1 MMCGLVGPLGHM
13 RKIFRWG
20 VAAVAVR
27 RFGMVSRQ
35 LTVDGGRL
43 AVDGAQVSDISTR
56 IEFVSGGEFVTW
68 WASSRDVVVEDV
80 VSFARCELK
89 RAFGCEPEHFIQCD
103 FCRYGK
109 YPLPFVDG
117 SGLVLWTLV
126 HCSVERL
133 AVSD

>member
-1 MMCGLVGPLGHM
+1 
-13 RKIFRWG
+13 
-20 VAAVAVR
+20 
-27 RFGMVSRQ
+27 MVSRQ

-56 IEFVSGGEFVTW
+56 IEFVSGGEFAWVNGQVERSRGGVFVTW